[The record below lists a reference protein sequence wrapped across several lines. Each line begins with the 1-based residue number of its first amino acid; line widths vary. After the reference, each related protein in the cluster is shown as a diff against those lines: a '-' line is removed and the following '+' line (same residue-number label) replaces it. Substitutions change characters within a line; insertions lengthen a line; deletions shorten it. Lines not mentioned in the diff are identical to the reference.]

1 MSIFN
6 KLRELFYGRPKK
18 LVSYSSRAEHGQYGE
33 DLATGFCKRKFGF
46 KVIAR
51 NWRYKRYNF
60 GYVLFGCWSFGLC

>member
-18 LVSYSSRAEHGQYGE
+18 LVSYSSCVEHDQYGE
-33 DLATGFCKRKFGF
+33 DLAQTTAS
-46 KVIAR
+46 VNLALIAR